1 MNWFER
7 HLNKTVSLMWFAQ
20 VVLMFIA
27 TMVPFIPYVAGWSSE
42 EPTYEK
48 YNSTMFWV
56 VLFITLG
63 FNLFVE
69 RWALRKKDRSLGWLF
84 VVHIIPY
91 PFGLFVF
98 FQITDKSAEAS
109 LRQQW

>member
-7 HLNKTVSLMWFAQ
+7 HLNKTVSLIWFAQ

-27 TMVPFIPYVAGWSSE
+27 IMAPFIPYMAGWSSE
-42 EPTYEK
+42 EPKHEMFNDTI
-48 YNSTMFWV
+48 FWV

-69 RWALRKKDRSLGWLF
+69 GWALRKKDRSL
-84 VVHIIPY
+84 
-91 PFGLFVF
+91 
-98 FQITDKSAEAS
+98 
-109 LRQQW
+109 